1 MLIERIIFLYNPF
14 DRMKELRSQKEIE
27 DLQKEEVF
35 EPVLE
40 KRLISIEEIR
50 NEEEEQKKNEDSQL
64 LKSDMGN
71 KSSRGRAASLAKKIV
86 KENIFKY
93 PIFYKFMFQIFL
105 LICVGYFVFIYMPTN
120 GTNKFYPL
128 KHNLDGSVYLIKGN
142 GYLNGFYFLYC
153 LYFLISSYQIRL

>member
-14 DRMKELRSQKEIE
+14 DRVKELRSQKEIE
-27 DLQKEEVF
+27 DVQKEEVF

-40 KRLISIEEIR
+40 KKLISIEEIR
-50 NEEEEQKKNEDSQL
+50 NEEEEQKKIEDSQL
-64 LKSDMGN
+64 LKSDVGN
-71 KSSRGRAASLAKKIV
+71 KSARGRAASLAKKIV

-93 PIFYKFMFQIFL
+93 PIFYKFIFQIFL
-105 LICVGYFVFIYMPTN
+105 LVCVGYFVFIYMPTN

-153 LYFLISSYQIRL
+153 LYFLISSYQIR